1 MPDKILESFLERQ
14 FDEGMSL
21 AAASDSLKL
30 AALDAQHYLAVFDC
44 KGLVMGPGGEIQ
56 PSDHFE
62 AGIYFAPNHLRR
74 LDPPSVVTWIG
85 PLNIWHPN
93 VRPPFVCLGH
103 MTAGVGLVEIIY
115 QLHEIVTWRRFTAHD
130 ALNWDAATW
139 ANRNRHRFPV
149 DDRPLKR
156 QRLALTFR
164 EKEAE
169 A

>member
-1 MPDKILESFLERQ
+1 
-14 FDEGMSL
+14 
-21 AAASDSLKL
+21 
-30 AALDAQHYLAVFDC
+30 
-44 KGLVMGPGGEIQ
+44 
-56 PSDHFE
+56 
-62 AGIYFAPNHLRR
+62 
-74 LDPPSVVTWIG
+74 
-85 PLNIWHPN
+85 
-93 VRPPFVCLGH
+93 

-115 QLHEIVTWRRFTAHD
+115 QLHEIITWRRFTAHD

-139 ANRNRHRFPV
+139 ANRNRHLFPV